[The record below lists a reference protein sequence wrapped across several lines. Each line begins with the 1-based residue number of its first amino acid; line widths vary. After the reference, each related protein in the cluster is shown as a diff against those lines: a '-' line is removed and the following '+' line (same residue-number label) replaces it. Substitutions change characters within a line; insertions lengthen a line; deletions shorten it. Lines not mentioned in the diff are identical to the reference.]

1 MQENQIEHLS
11 VVKVYGMD
19 ENKAMKSEK
28 EVLAEIKRIDKT
40 IKSIKGM
47 VEKKT
52 NKNEIEEG
60 QKGIDM
66 LVSYQSGLEFTIKT
80 TVRRKK
86 SRYIHRFSSLHDMVG
101 RKHGY
106 GR

>member
-1 MQENQIEHLS
+1 
-11 VVKVYGMD
+11 
-19 ENKAMKSEK
+19 MKSEK
-28 EVLAEIKRIDKT
+28 EVLAEIKRIDKI
-40 IKSIKGM
+40 IKPMKEM

-66 LVSYQSGLEFTIKT
+66 LISYQSGLEFTIKA

-86 SRYIHRFSSLHDMVG
+86 SRYIHRFSSLHDVG
-101 RKHGY
+101 GHGY
-106 GR
+106 GRRIEGLPAGAQ